1 LQTCFY
7 KNLQAGVGGTM
18 SLSKVFIVQNIIST
32 ALMRLIPT
40 NKPRVPPILK
50 NGNSLIS
57 NKNNHTL

>member
-1 LQTCFY
+1 MCFY

-18 SLSKVFIVQNIIST
+18 SLSKVFIDQNIIST

-50 NGNSLIS
+50 N
-57 NKNNHTL
+57 